1 MVQFFTFVI
10 GVIVILWLYLTYKWI
25 RALFDEDQSKVINT
39 VVFLSATGILVIAGR
54 ACWNMMSI
62 WM

>member
-39 VVFLSATGILVIAGR
+39 VVFLAATGILIIAGR